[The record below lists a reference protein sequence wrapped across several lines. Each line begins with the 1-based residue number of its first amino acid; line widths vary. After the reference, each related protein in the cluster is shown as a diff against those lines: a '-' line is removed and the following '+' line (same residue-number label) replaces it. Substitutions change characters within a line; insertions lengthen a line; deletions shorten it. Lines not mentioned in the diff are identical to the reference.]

1 MYKNELHYNN
11 FSTINEKY
19 YKPLKSL
26 LSLFVF
32 CTQDWIKLGEKTGNF
47 IVCHELLAAASC
59 VLLVQINE
67 ILKKGMHLLCDM
79 NDVYF

>member
-11 FSTINEKY
+11 FSTINEKN

-32 CTQDWIKLGEKTGNF
+32 CTQDRIKLGGENGYF
-47 IVCHELLAAASC
+47 YCLPLAFGC
-59 VLLVQINE
+59 VLLVKINE
-67 ILKKGMHLLCDM
+67 ILKKGTHLLCDM
-79 NDVYF
+79 NDAYF